1 MEMKISKSNEHWL
14 ERVLPNILES
24 INSSKDQLENIGH
37 RIKWLKIFKAP
48 HNRPELT
55 HPLNN
60 MDLAAIMGMSKQ
72 NYPRMEAAYHTPKS
86 EHSLTVP
93 QVAMICD
100 IYKVSADW
108 LLFGEKKYA
117 FPGEAESKP
126 KNLMDL
132 EACNKRIAE
141 LQKDKENL
149 QKLVDSLERQIQELK
164 DKG

>member
-1 MEMKISKSNEHWL
+1 MLKISKSNEQWL
-14 ERVLPNILES
+14 EPIIPNILAD
-24 INSSKDQLENIGH
+24 INNTQDQLKEVGH
-37 RIKWLKIFKAP
+37 RIMWLRIFKAP
-48 HNRPELT
+48 HNRPQLIQ
-55 HPLNN
+55 PLNN
-60 MDLAAIMGMSKQ
+60 RDLSAIMDMSPQ

-164 DKG
+164 EKG